1 MSYVLQHAEAT
12 DGLADTV
19 ASIRTE
25 PAVAATP
32 AIRFL
37 ATEEEWNAR
46 PVQDAW
52 RRLMAASA
60 NPNALFQT
68 PEWFENKHKAKR
80 ENLRVAVAEDGGEI
94 IGIAPLL
101 IGEQEFDLKFC
112 RIRLKTAQLL
122 GGEGLTQRQEV
133 YEPLFKS
140 IFQNFD
146 VAAIHLRLLST
157 ENPCWRAVQSSRVG
171 LVHVHDQFKMHIV
184 DLPQTFDAYM
194 AARFDSSHRRTLKRR
209 IRVLRAQ
216 GELRLWRCS
225 ACTATAE
232 CAQLREKGEL
242 RLQRIS
248 APEDVPEFLQ
258 AGGDVARASWQAS
271 ETDYVIKATPEW
283 SVQLSDLAV
292 RGLLRS
298 YLLWCGPAPCAYAL
312 GFQGEG
318 SYQACIIGYDSSMSK
333 FSPGIVMLTMMIEDL
348 VRHDPTDKLNFGE
361 GEDEYKRRF
370 ATESVTVANVTVF
383 RRSAAGCLRASP
395 FNIYRSLRK
404 MRRNRSISAAKKL
417 LFSRKAS

>member
-1 MSYVLQHAEAT
+1 MSYGLQHTGAT
-12 DGLADTV
+12 GELADKV
-19 ASIRTE
+19 ASTKVE
-25 PAVAATP
+25 PAFAATA

-52 RRLMAASA
+52 RRLAAASA
-60 NPNALFQT
+60 NPSALFQT

-80 ENLRVAVAEDGGEI
+80 EDLRVAVAEEGGEI
-94 IGIAPLL
+94 IGIAPLM
-101 IGEQEFDLKFC
+101 IGEQEFDLKLC

-133 YEPLFKS
+133 YEPLFKA
-140 IFQNFD
+140 IFQTFD
-146 VAAIHLRLLST
+146 VAAIHFRLLST
-157 ENPCWRAVQSSRVG
+157 ESPCWKAVQSSRAG

-194 AARFDSSHRRTLKRR
+194 ATRFDSSHRRILKRR

-248 APEDVPEFLQ
+248 APEDVPEFLH

-271 ETDYVIKATPEW
+271 EADYLIKEAPEW
-283 SVQLSDLAV
+283 SAHLSDLAV

-318 SYQACIIGYDSSMSK
+318 SYQACFIGYDSSMAK

-348 VRHDPTDKLNFGE
+348 VRHDPTGKLNFGE

-383 RRSAAGCLRASP
+383 RRSAAGCLRASA
-395 FNIYRSLRK
+395 FGIYRSLRK
-404 MRRNRSISAAKKL
+404 MRRNRSVSAAKKL